1 MTYFVN
7 ESCISCKY
15 TDCVEVCP
23 VDCFYEG
30 ENFLAINPDECI
42 DCGVCE
48 AECPANAILPDTT
61 KAHDQ
66 EYIDYWVDANR
77 KWSEKWPVITK
88 KRDPLPEADLYIIAT
103 KAAHV
108 RAAGEKIIKEGG
120 EAPVVTIQNGFGSGE
135 ILAETIPQDRI
146 LLGVAEGFGA
156 SIKTPGHAH
165 HSSMT
170 RIRLGLYGG
179 GSSPVLDQITR
190 LWVEAGFPA
199 EQYGDIDQLIWEKFV
214 CNVTLSGAC
223 TVTGLTVAELRRD
236 PALWQIAVN
245 CGLEAYAVG
254 KARGVHFSY
263 DDPVA
268 YVTAFADKL
277 GDARPSMSLDHL
289 AKRKSEIDVLN
300 GMVPVMAKALNIPTP
315 VNEVVSAL
323 VRHLETKF

>member
-1 MTYFVN
+1 MMNIVIIGIGAMGSVYGGLFAAAGHTVIGIDPWQDHIN
-7 ESCISCKY
+7 
-15 TDCVEVCP
+15 
-23 VDCFYEG
+23 
-30 ENFLAINPDECI
+30 AINQNGLRVSGASGDRTVTTIKAQSPD
-42 DCGVCE
+42 
-48 AECPANAILPDTT
+48 
-61 KAHDQ
+61 
-66 EYIDYWVDANR
+66 
-77 KWSEKWPVITK
+77 
-88 KRDPLPEADLYIIAT
+88 DPLPDADLYIIAT

-108 RAAGEKIIKEGG
+108 RTAGEKIIKEGG
-120 EAPVVTIQNGFGSGE
+120 EAPVLTIQNGFGSGE
-135 ILAETIPQDRI
+135 ILAETVPQNRI

-179 GSSPVLDQITR
+179 GSSPVLDQITK

-223 TVTGLTVAELRRD
+223 TITGLTVAELRRD

>member
-1 MTYFVN
+1 MNIVIIGIGAMGSVYGGLLAAAGHNVIGIDPWQDHIN
-7 ESCISCKY
+7 
-15 TDCVEVCP
+15 
-23 VDCFYEG
+23 
-30 ENFLAINPDECI
+30 AINQNGLRVSGASGDRTVTTIKAQSPD
-42 DCGVCE
+42 
-48 AECPANAILPDTT
+48 
-61 KAHDQ
+61 
-66 EYIDYWVDANR
+66 
-77 KWSEKWPVITK
+77 
-88 KRDPLPEADLYIIAT
+88 DPLPDADLYIIAT

-120 EAPVVTIQNGFGSGE
+120 EAPVLTIQNGFGSGE

-179 GSSPVLDQITR
+179 ESSPVLNQITR

-223 TVTGLTVAELRRD
+223 TITGLTVAELRRD

-263 DDPVA
+263 DDPIA

>member
-1 MTYFVN
+1 MNIVIIGIGAMGSVYGGLFAAAGHNVIGIDPWQDHIN
-7 ESCISCKY
+7 
-15 TDCVEVCP
+15 
-23 VDCFYEG
+23 
-30 ENFLAINPDECI
+30 AINQNGLRVSGASGDRTVTTIKAQSPD
-42 DCGVCE
+42 
-48 AECPANAILPDTT
+48 
-61 KAHDQ
+61 
-66 EYIDYWVDANR
+66 
-77 KWSEKWPVITK
+77 
-88 KRDPLPEADLYIIAT
+88 DPLPDADLYIIAT

-120 EAPVVTIQNGFGSGE
+120 EAPVLTIQNGFGSGE

-156 SIKTPGHAH
+156 SIKTLGHAH

-263 DDPVA
+263 DDPID

>member
-1 MTYFVN
+1 MNIVIIGIGAMGSVYGGLFAAAGHNVIGIDPWQDHIN
-7 ESCISCKY
+7 
-15 TDCVEVCP
+15 
-23 VDCFYEG
+23 
-30 ENFLAINPDECI
+30 AINQNGLRVSGASGDRTVTTIKAQSPD
-42 DCGVCE
+42 
-48 AECPANAILPDTT
+48 
-61 KAHDQ
+61 
-66 EYIDYWVDANR
+66 
-77 KWSEKWPVITK
+77 
-88 KRDPLPEADLYIIAT
+88 DPLPDADLYIIAT

-120 EAPVVTIQNGFGSGE
+120 EAPVLTIQNGFGSGE
-135 ILAETIPQDRI
+135 ILAETVPQNRI

-179 GSSPVLDQITR
+179 GSSPVLDQIAR

-223 TVTGLTVAELRRD
+223 TITGLTVAELRRD

-254 KARGVHFSY
+254 RARGVHFSY

>member
-1 MTYFVN
+1 MNIVIIGIGAMGSVYGGLFAAAGHNVIGIDPWQDHIN
-7 ESCISCKY
+7 
-15 TDCVEVCP
+15 
-23 VDCFYEG
+23 
-30 ENFLAINPDECI
+30 AINQNGLRVSGASGDRTVTTIKAQSPD
-42 DCGVCE
+42 
-48 AECPANAILPDTT
+48 
-61 KAHDQ
+61 
-66 EYIDYWVDANR
+66 
-77 KWSEKWPVITK
+77 
-88 KRDPLPEADLYIIAT
+88 DPLPDADLYIIAT

-120 EAPVVTIQNGFGSGE
+120 EAPVLTIQNGFGSGE

-199 EQYGDIDQLIWEKFV
+199 EQYGDIDQLIWEKYV

-223 TVTGLTVAELRRD
+223 TITGLTVAELRRD

-263 DDPVA
+263 DDPIA

>member
-1 MTYFVN
+1 MNIVIIGIGAMGSVYGGLLAAAGHNVIGIDPWQDHIN
-7 ESCISCKY
+7 
-15 TDCVEVCP
+15 
-23 VDCFYEG
+23 
-30 ENFLAINPDECI
+30 AINQNGLRVSGASGDRTVTTIKAQSPD
-42 DCGVCE
+42 
-48 AECPANAILPDTT
+48 
-61 KAHDQ
+61 
-66 EYIDYWVDANR
+66 
-77 KWSEKWPVITK
+77 
-88 KRDPLPEADLYIIAT
+88 DPLPDADLYIIAT

-120 EAPVVTIQNGFGSGE
+120 EAPVLTIQNGFGSGE

-190 LWVEAGFPA
+190 FWVEAGFPA

-223 TVTGLTVAELRRD
+223 TITGLTVAELRRD

-263 DDPVA
+263 DDPIA

-300 GMVPVMAKALNIPTP
+300 GMVPVMAKALNISTP

>member
-1 MTYFVN
+1 MNIVIIGIGAMGSVYGGLFAAAGHNVIGIDPWQDHIN
-7 ESCISCKY
+7 
-15 TDCVEVCP
+15 
-23 VDCFYEG
+23 
-30 ENFLAINPDECI
+30 AINQNGLRVSGASGDRTVTTIKAQSPD
-42 DCGVCE
+42 
-48 AECPANAILPDTT
+48 
-61 KAHDQ
+61 
-66 EYIDYWVDANR
+66 
-77 KWSEKWPVITK
+77 
-88 KRDPLPEADLYIIAT
+88 DPLPDADLYIIAT

-120 EAPVVTIQNGFGSGE
+120 EAPVLTIQNGFGSGE

-245 CGLEAYAVG
+245 CGLEAYVVG

-277 GDARPSMSLDHL
+277 GDAQPSMSLDHL

>member
-1 MTYFVN
+1 MMNIVIIGIGAMGSVYGGLFAAAGHTV
-7 ESCISCKY
+7 IGIDPWQDHIK
-15 TDCVEVCP
+15 
-23 VDCFYEG
+23 
-30 ENFLAINPDECI
+30 AINQNGLRVSGASGDRTVTTIKAQSPD
-42 DCGVCE
+42 
-48 AECPANAILPDTT
+48 
-61 KAHDQ
+61 
-66 EYIDYWVDANR
+66 
-77 KWSEKWPVITK
+77 
-88 KRDPLPEADLYIIAT
+88 DPLPDADLYIIAT

-108 RAAGEKIIKEGG
+108 RTAGEKIIKEGG
-120 EAPVVTIQNGFGSGE
+120 EAPVLTIQNGFGSGE
-135 ILAETIPQDRI
+135 ILAETVSQDRI

>member
-1 MTYFVN
+1 MNIVIIGIGAMGSVYGGLFAAAGHNVIGIDPWQDHIN
-7 ESCISCKY
+7 
-15 TDCVEVCP
+15 
-23 VDCFYEG
+23 
-30 ENFLAINPDECI
+30 AINQNGLRVSGASGDRTVTTIKAQSPD
-42 DCGVCE
+42 
-48 AECPANAILPDTT
+48 
-61 KAHDQ
+61 
-66 EYIDYWVDANR
+66 
-77 KWSEKWPVITK
+77 
-88 KRDPLPEADLYIIAT
+88 DPLPDADLYIIAT

-120 EAPVVTIQNGFGSGE
+120 EAPVLTIQNGFGSGE

-263 DDPVA
+263 DDPIA

>member
-1 MTYFVN
+1 MNIVIIGIGAMGSVYGGLFAAAGHNVIGIDPWQDHIN
-7 ESCISCKY
+7 
-15 TDCVEVCP
+15 
-23 VDCFYEG
+23 
-30 ENFLAINPDECI
+30 AINQNGLRVSGASGDRTVTTIKAQSPD
-42 DCGVCE
+42 
-48 AECPANAILPDTT
+48 
-61 KAHDQ
+61 
-66 EYIDYWVDANR
+66 
-77 KWSEKWPVITK
+77 
-88 KRDPLPEADLYIIAT
+88 DPLPDADLYIIAT

-120 EAPVVTIQNGFGSGE
+120 EAPVLTIQNGFGSGE

-179 GSSPVLDQITR
+179 GSSQVLDQITR

-223 TVTGLTVAELRRD
+223 TITGLTVAELRRD

>member
-1 MTYFVN
+1 MNIVIIGIGAMGSVYGGLFAAAGHNVIGIDPWQDHIN
-7 ESCISCKY
+7 
-15 TDCVEVCP
+15 
-23 VDCFYEG
+23 
-30 ENFLAINPDECI
+30 AINQNGLRVSGASGDRTVTTIKAQSPD
-42 DCGVCE
+42 
-48 AECPANAILPDTT
+48 
-61 KAHDQ
+61 
-66 EYIDYWVDANR
+66 
-77 KWSEKWPVITK
+77 
-88 KRDPLPEADLYIIAT
+88 DPLPDADLYIIAT

-120 EAPVVTIQNGFGSGE
+120 DAPVLTIQNGFGSGE
-135 ILAETIPQDRI
+135 ILAETVPQNRI

-223 TVTGLTVAELRRD
+223 TITGLTVAELRRD

>member
-1 MTYFVN
+1 MNIVIIGIGAMGSVYGGLFAAAGHNVIGIDPWQDHIN
-7 ESCISCKY
+7 
-15 TDCVEVCP
+15 
-23 VDCFYEG
+23 
-30 ENFLAINPDECI
+30 AINQNGLRVSGASGDRTVTTIKAQSPD
-42 DCGVCE
+42 
-48 AECPANAILPDTT
+48 
-61 KAHDQ
+61 
-66 EYIDYWVDANR
+66 
-77 KWSEKWPVITK
+77 
-88 KRDPLPEADLYIIAT
+88 DPLPDADLYIIAT

-108 RAAGEKIIKEGG
+108 RAAGEKIIKEGV
-120 EAPVVTIQNGFGSGE
+120 EAPVLTIQNGFGSGE
-135 ILAETIPQDRI
+135 ILAETVPQNRI

-179 GSSPVLDQITR
+179 GSSPVLDQITA

-223 TVTGLTVAELRRD
+223 TITGLTVAELRRD

-277 GDARPSMSLDHL
+277 GDARPSMALDHL

>member
-1 MTYFVN
+1 MNIVIIGIGAMGSVYGGLFAAAGHNVIGIDPWQDHIN
-7 ESCISCKY
+7 
-15 TDCVEVCP
+15 
-23 VDCFYEG
+23 
-30 ENFLAINPDECI
+30 AINQNGLRVSGASGDRTVTTIKAQSPD
-42 DCGVCE
+42 
-48 AECPANAILPDTT
+48 
-61 KAHDQ
+61 
-66 EYIDYWVDANR
+66 
-77 KWSEKWPVITK
+77 
-88 KRDPLPEADLYIIAT
+88 DPLPDADLYIIAT

-263 DDPVA
+263 DDPIA

>member
-1 MTYFVN
+1 MMNIVIIGIGAMGSVYGGLFAAAGHNVIGIDPWQDHIN
-7 ESCISCKY
+7 
-15 TDCVEVCP
+15 
-23 VDCFYEG
+23 
-30 ENFLAINPDECI
+30 AINQNGLRVSGASGDRTVTTIKAQSPD
-42 DCGVCE
+42 
-48 AECPANAILPDTT
+48 
-61 KAHDQ
+61 
-66 EYIDYWVDANR
+66 
-77 KWSEKWPVITK
+77 
-88 KRDPLPEADLYIIAT
+88 DPLPDADLYIIAT

-120 EAPVVTIQNGFGSGE
+120 EAPVLTIQNGFGSGE

-263 DDPVA
+263 DDPIA

>member
-1 MTYFVN
+1 MNIVIIGIGAMGSVYGGLFAAAGHNVIGIDPWQDHIN
-7 ESCISCKY
+7 
-15 TDCVEVCP
+15 
-23 VDCFYEG
+23 
-30 ENFLAINPDECI
+30 AINQNGLRVSGASGDRTVTTIKAQSPD
-42 DCGVCE
+42 
-48 AECPANAILPDTT
+48 
-61 KAHDQ
+61 
-66 EYIDYWVDANR
+66 
-77 KWSEKWPVITK
+77 
-88 KRDPLPEADLYIIAT
+88 DPLPDADLYIIAT

-120 EAPVVTIQNGFGSGE
+120 EAPVLTIQNGFGSGE

-223 TVTGLTVAELRRD
+223 TITGLTVAELRRD

>member
-1 MTYFVN
+1 MNIVIIGIGAMGSVYGGLFAAAGHNVIGIDPWQDHIN
-7 ESCISCKY
+7 
-15 TDCVEVCP
+15 
-23 VDCFYEG
+23 
-30 ENFLAINPDECI
+30 AINQNGLRVSGASGDRTVTTIKAQSPD
-42 DCGVCE
+42 
-48 AECPANAILPDTT
+48 
-61 KAHDQ
+61 
-66 EYIDYWVDANR
+66 
-77 KWSEKWPVITK
+77 
-88 KRDPLPEADLYIIAT
+88 DPLPDADLYIIAT

-120 EAPVVTIQNGFGSGE
+120 EAPVLTIQNGFGSGE

-245 CGLEAYAVG
+245 CGLEAYDVG

>member
-1 MTYFVN
+1 MNIVIIGIGAMGSVYGGLFAAAGHNVIGIDPWQDHIN
-7 ESCISCKY
+7 
-15 TDCVEVCP
+15 
-23 VDCFYEG
+23 
-30 ENFLAINPDECI
+30 AINQNGLRVSGASGDRTVTTIKAQSPD
-42 DCGVCE
+42 
-48 AECPANAILPDTT
+48 
-61 KAHDQ
+61 
-66 EYIDYWVDANR
+66 
-77 KWSEKWPVITK
+77 
-88 KRDPLPEADLYIIAT
+88 DPLPDADLYIIAT

-120 EAPVVTIQNGFGSGE
+120 EAPVLTIQNGFGSGE

-223 TVTGLTVAELRRD
+223 TITGLTVAELRRD

-263 DDPVA
+263 DDPID

-315 VNEVVSAL
+315 VNKVVSAL

>member
-1 MTYFVN
+1 MNIVIIGIGAMGSVYGGLFAAAGHNVIGIDPWQDHIN
-7 ESCISCKY
+7 
-15 TDCVEVCP
+15 
-23 VDCFYEG
+23 
-30 ENFLAINPDECI
+30 AINQNGLRVSGASGDRTVTTIKAQSPD
-42 DCGVCE
+42 
-48 AECPANAILPDTT
+48 
-61 KAHDQ
+61 
-66 EYIDYWVDANR
+66 
-77 KWSEKWPVITK
+77 
-88 KRDPLPEADLYIIAT
+88 DPLPDADLYIIAT

-120 EAPVVTIQNGFGSGE
+120 EAPVLTIQNGFGSGE
-135 ILAETIPQDRI
+135 ILAETVSQDRI

-223 TVTGLTVAELRRD
+223 TITGLTVAELRRD

>member
-1 MTYFVN
+1 MMNIVIIGIGAMGSVYGGLFAAAGHNVIGIDPWQDHIN
-7 ESCISCKY
+7 
-15 TDCVEVCP
+15 
-23 VDCFYEG
+23 
-30 ENFLAINPDECI
+30 AINQNGLRVSGASGDRTVTTIKAQSPD
-42 DCGVCE
+42 
-48 AECPANAILPDTT
+48 
-61 KAHDQ
+61 
-66 EYIDYWVDANR
+66 
-77 KWSEKWPVITK
+77 
-88 KRDPLPEADLYIIAT
+88 DPLPDADLYIIAT

-108 RAAGEKIIKEGG
+108 RAGGEKIIKEGG
-120 EAPVVTIQNGFGSGE
+120 EAPVLTIQNGFGSGE

-199 EQYGDIDQLIWEKFV
+199 EQYGDIDQLIWEKLV

-263 DDPVA
+263 DDPIA

>member
-1 MTYFVN
+1 MNIVIIGIGAMGSVYGGLFAAAGHTV
-7 ESCISCKY
+7 IGIDPWQDHIK
-15 TDCVEVCP
+15 
-23 VDCFYEG
+23 
-30 ENFLAINPDECI
+30 AINQNGLRVSGASGDRTVTTIKAQSPD
-42 DCGVCE
+42 
-48 AECPANAILPDTT
+48 
-61 KAHDQ
+61 
-66 EYIDYWVDANR
+66 
-77 KWSEKWPVITK
+77 
-88 KRDPLPEADLYIIAT
+88 DPLPDADLYIIAT

-120 EAPVVTIQNGFGSGE
+120 EAPVLTIQNGFGSGE
-135 ILAETIPQDRI
+135 ILAETVPQNRI

-179 GSSPVLDQITR
+179 GSSQVLDQITR
-190 LWVEAGFPA
+190 LWAEAGFPA

-223 TVTGLTVAELRRD
+223 TITGLTVAELRRD

>member
-1 MTYFVN
+1 MMNIVIIGIGAMGSVYGGLFAAAGHNVIGIDPWQDHIN
-7 ESCISCKY
+7 
-15 TDCVEVCP
+15 
-23 VDCFYEG
+23 
-30 ENFLAINPDECI
+30 AINQNGIRVSGASGDRTVTTIKAQSPD
-42 DCGVCE
+42 
-48 AECPANAILPDTT
+48 
-61 KAHDQ
+61 
-66 EYIDYWVDANR
+66 
-77 KWSEKWPVITK
+77 
-88 KRDPLPEADLYIIAT
+88 DPLPDADLYIIAT
-103 KAAHV
+103 KAANV

-120 EAPVVTIQNGFGSGE
+120 DAPVLTIQNGFGSGE
-135 ILAETIPQDRI
+135 ILAETVPQDRI

-223 TVTGLTVAELRRD
+223 TITGLTVAELRRD

>member
-1 MTYFVN
+1 MNIVIIGIGAMGSVYGGLFAAAGHNVIGIDPWQDHIN
-7 ESCISCKY
+7 
-15 TDCVEVCP
+15 
-23 VDCFYEG
+23 
-30 ENFLAINPDECI
+30 AINQNGLRVSGASGDRTVTTIKAQSPD
-42 DCGVCE
+42 
-48 AECPANAILPDTT
+48 
-61 KAHDQ
+61 
-66 EYIDYWVDANR
+66 
-77 KWSEKWPVITK
+77 
-88 KRDPLPEADLYIIAT
+88 DPLPDADLYIIAT

-120 EAPVVTIQNGFGSGE
+120 EAPVLTIQNGFGSGE

>member
-1 MTYFVN
+1 MNIVIIGIGAMGSVYGGLFAAAGHNV
-7 ESCISCKY
+7 IGIDPWQDHIK
-15 TDCVEVCP
+15 
-23 VDCFYEG
+23 
-30 ENFLAINPDECI
+30 AINQNGLRVSGASGDRTVTTIKAQSPD
-42 DCGVCE
+42 
-48 AECPANAILPDTT
+48 
-61 KAHDQ
+61 
-66 EYIDYWVDANR
+66 
-77 KWSEKWPVITK
+77 
-88 KRDPLPEADLYIIAT
+88 DPLPDADLYIIAT

-108 RAAGEKIIKEGG
+108 RAVGEKIIKEGG
-120 EAPVVTIQNGFGSGE
+120 EAPVLTIQNGFGSGE

-263 DDPVA
+263 DDPIA

>member
-1 MTYFVN
+1 MNIVIIGIGAMGSVYGGLFAAAGHNVIGIDPWQDHIN
-7 ESCISCKY
+7 
-15 TDCVEVCP
+15 
-23 VDCFYEG
+23 
-30 ENFLAINPDECI
+30 AINQNGLRVSGASGDRTVMTIKAQSPD
-42 DCGVCE
+42 
-48 AECPANAILPDTT
+48 
-61 KAHDQ
+61 
-66 EYIDYWVDANR
+66 
-77 KWSEKWPVITK
+77 
-88 KRDPLPEADLYIIAT
+88 DPLPDADLYIIAT

-120 EAPVVTIQNGFGSGE
+120 EAPVLTIQNGFGSGE

-263 DDPVA
+263 DDPIA

>member
-1 MTYFVN
+1 MNIVIIGIGAMGSVYGGLFAAAGHNVIGIDPWQDHIN
-7 ESCISCKY
+7 
-15 TDCVEVCP
+15 
-23 VDCFYEG
+23 
-30 ENFLAINPDECI
+30 AINQNGLRVSGASGDRTVTTIKAQSPD
-42 DCGVCE
+42 
-48 AECPANAILPDTT
+48 
-61 KAHDQ
+61 
-66 EYIDYWVDANR
+66 
-77 KWSEKWPVITK
+77 
-88 KRDPLPEADLYIIAT
+88 DPLPDADLYIIAT

-120 EAPVVTIQNGFGSGE
+120 EAPVLTIQNGFGSGE
-135 ILAETIPQDRI
+135 ILAETVPQDRI

-199 EQYGDIDQLIWEKFV
+199 EQYDDIDQLIWEKFV

-223 TVTGLTVAELRRD
+223 TITGLTVAELRRD

>member
-1 MTYFVN
+1 MNIVIIGIGAMGSIYGGLFAAAGHDVIGIDPWQDHIN
-7 ESCISCKY
+7 
-15 TDCVEVCP
+15 
-23 VDCFYEG
+23 
-30 ENFLAINPDECI
+30 AINQNGLRVSGASGDRTVTSIKAQSPD
-42 DCGVCE
+42 
-48 AECPANAILPDTT
+48 
-61 KAHDQ
+61 
-66 EYIDYWVDANR
+66 
-77 KWSEKWPVITK
+77 
-88 KRDPLPEADLYIIAT
+88 DPLPDADLYIIAT
-103 KAAHV
+103 KAANV
-108 RAAGEKIIKEGG
+108 QAAGEKIIKEGR
-120 EAPVVTIQNGFGSGE
+120 ASSPVLTIQNGFGSGE
-135 ILAETIPQDRI
+135 ILAEIVPKDRI

-156 SIKTPGHAH
+156 SIKSPGHAH

-179 GSSPVLDQITR
+179 GSSAVLDEITT

-223 TVTGLTVAELRRD
+223 TITGLTVAELRKD

-245 CGLEAYAVG
+245 CGVEAYTIG

-300 GMVPVMAKALNIPTP
+300 GMVPVMAKSLNIPTP

-323 VRHLETKF
+323 VHHLEKDF